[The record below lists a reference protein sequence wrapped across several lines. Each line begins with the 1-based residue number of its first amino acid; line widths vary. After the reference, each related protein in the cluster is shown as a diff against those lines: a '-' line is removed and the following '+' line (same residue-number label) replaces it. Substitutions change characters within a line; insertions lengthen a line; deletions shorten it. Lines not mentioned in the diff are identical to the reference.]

1 MIIQGHEIFAPLKL
15 NTHSVVVGSG
25 AGGGVAAYHMASAG
39 FETVVLEEG
48 GYFQAK
54 DFNQR
59 EEDMMPALYRGAGRQ
74 TTTDGMIYVWQGSTF
89 GGSTVINTADA
100 TPIEAEVL
108 HHWQQKFGLSELTED
123 NLAASY
129 ERVYKMLNVHRL
141 EEKILNRNN
150 KVLLETAN
158 RLGYKAGV
166 FNSNRKNCI
175 GSGYCFQGCAYD
187 AKQGTNLTYL
197 PKASELGA
205 RIYTDVRVDR
215 IERLSGKQY
224 RVHGTVVAR
233 GSRKAR
239 HPVEID
245 CERIIMAAGT
255 VHTPAILKRS
265 GFDKGLPQ
273 LGKNISLQPQIG
285 LSAIFPDSDKM
296 TSWRGAPQSIYMSEF
311 DDNRAEHGLGGFRME
326 GVGGMAGVFAQFSNS
341 IGHDHK
347 RIMEQYPHTHF
358 SALLVP
364 DQPSGTMDWEWGPDG
379 KVKPKIQYTLTDEWK
394 QRFKRGY
401 KTAAE
406 FLFEAGAKEINC
418 NSPVFGPITSPDQ
431 LSRVDDFPLE
441 PGMVALTSAHVQG
454 SCRIGLNAD
463 VGVVDQNLQL
473 HNLDNIY
480 VVDGSVMP
488 TTASTHT
495 MIPIMVMADRAMHK
509 LAQGA

>member
-1 MIIQGHEIFAPLKL
+1 MIIQGHEIFSPLKL
-15 NTHSVVVGSG
+15 KTHSVVVGSG

-39 FETVVLEEG
+39 LDTVVLEEG

-59 EEDMMPALYRGAGRQ
+59 EEDMMPALYRSAGRQ
-74 TTTDGMIYVWQGSTF
+74 MTTDGLIYVWQGSTF

-108 HHWQQKFGLSELTED
+108 HHWQQKFGLNELTED

-129 ERVYKMLNVHRL
+129 ERVYKTLNVHRL

-166 FNSNRKNCI
+166 FNSNRKGCI

-197 PKASELGA
+197 PMASDLGA

-215 IERLSGKQY
+215 IEPISDNRY
-224 RVHGTVVAR
+224 RIHASVVERGTR
-233 GSRKAR
+233 RFR

-265 GFDKGLPQ
+265 GLDKGLPQ

-285 LSAIFPDSDKM
+285 LSATFPDEDKM

-311 DDNRAEHGLGGFRME
+311 DDNHAEHGLGGFRME
-326 GVGGMAGVFAQFSNS
+326 GVGGMAGVFAQFSNK
-341 IGHDHK
+341 IGLDHK
-347 RIMEQYPHTHF
+347 RMMEQFPSTHY

-364 DQPSGTMDWEWGPDG
+364 DQPSGSLDWEWAADG
-379 KVKPKIQYTLTDEWK
+379 SVKPKIQYSLTAEWK
-394 QRFKRGY
+394 QRFKRGF

-418 NSPVFGPITSPDQ
+418 NSPVFGSITSPDQ

-441 PGMVALTSAHVQG
+441 PGLVALTSAHVQG
-454 SCRIGLNAD
+454 SCRIGVNAD
-463 VGVVDQNLQL
+463 QGVVDQNLKL

>member
-15 NTHSVVVGSG
+15 KTHSVVVGSG
-25 AGGGVAAYHMASAG
+25 AGGGVAAYHMAAAG
-39 FETVVLEEG
+39 FDTVVLEEG

-100 TPIEAEVL
+100 TPIEPEVL
-108 HHWQQKFGLSELTED
+108 HHWQQKFGLGELTEES
-123 NLAASY
+123 LAASY
-129 ERVYKMLNVHRL
+129 ERVYKTLNVHRL
-141 EEKILNRNN
+141 EERILNRNN

-166 FNSNRKNCI
+166 FNSNRKGCI

-197 PKASELGA
+197 PMASELGA
-205 RIYTDVRVDR
+205 RIYTDMRVDR
-215 IERLSGKQY
+215 IERLSSKQY
-224 RVHGTVVAR
+224 RIHASVVERGTR
-233 GSRKAR
+233 RFR

-285 LSAIFPDSDKM
+285 VSAIFPDSDKM

-326 GVGGMAGVFAQFSNS
+326 GVGGLPGVLNQFSSS

-347 RIMEQYPHTHF
+347 RMVEKYPSTHF

-379 KVKPKIQYTLTDEWK
+379 KVKPKIQYTPTAEWK
-394 QRFKRGY
+394 ERFKRGY
-401 KTAAE
+401 KATCE
-406 FLFEAGAKEINC
+406 FLLEAGALEINC
-418 NSPVFGPITSPDQ
+418 NSPVFGSITNGDQ
-431 LSRVDDFPLE
+431 LSRIDDFPIE
-441 PGMVALTSAHVQG
+441 PGLVALTSAHVQG
-454 SCRIGLNAD
+454 SCRIGLNAN
-463 VGVVDQNLQL
+463 VGVVDQNLKL

-495 MIPIMVMADRAMHK
+495 MIPIMVMSDRAMHK
-509 LAQGA
+509 LANGA

>member
-15 NTHSVVVGSG
+15 KTHSVVVGSG
-25 AGGGVAAYHMASAG
+25 AGGGVAAYHMAAAG
-39 FETVVLEEG
+39 LDTVVLEEG

-129 ERVYKMLNVHRL
+129 ERVFKTLNVHRL

-150 KVLLETAN
+150 KILLETAN

-166 FNSNRKNCI
+166 FNSNRKGCI
-175 GSGYCFQGCAYD
+175 GSGYCFTGCAYD

-197 PKASELGA
+197 PQASELGA

-215 IERLSGKQY
+215 IERLFGNKY
-224 RVHGTVVAR
+224 RVHGSVVER
-233 GSRKAR
+233 GTRRFR

-285 LSAIFPDSDKM
+285 ISAVFPDSEKM
-296 TSWRGAPQSIYMSEF
+296 TSWRGAPQSIYMNEF

-341 IGHDHK
+341 IGLDHK
-347 RIMEQYPHTHF
+347 RMMQQYPSTHY

-364 DQPSGTMDWEWGPDG
+364 DQPTGTMDWEWGPDG
-379 KVKPKIQYTLTDEWK
+379 KVKPKIQYTPSEEWK
-394 QRFKRGY
+394 QRFRRGM
-401 KTAAE
+401 KTASE
-406 FLFEAGAKEINC
+406 FLLEAGAREVNF
-418 NSPVFGPITSPDQ
+418 NSPVYGSITNGDQ
-431 LSRVDDFPLE
+431 LSRIDDYPVE
-441 PGMVALTSAHVQG
+441 PGLVALTSAHVQG
-454 SCRIGLNAD
+454 SCRIGLDAN
-463 VGVVDQNLQL
+463 VGVVDQNLKL

-480 VVDGSVMP
+480 IVDGSIMP

-495 MIPIMVMADRAMHK
+495 MIPIMVMSDRAMHK
-509 LAQGA
+509 LAHGA

>member
-15 NTHSVVVGSG
+15 KTHSVVVGSG
-25 AGGGVAAYHMASAG
+25 AGGGVAAYHMAAAG
-39 FETVVLEEG
+39 LETVVLEEG

-59 EEDMMPALYRGAGRQ
+59 EEDMMPALYRSKGQQ

-129 ERVYKMLNVHRL
+129 KRVYKMLNVHRL
-141 EEKILNRNN
+141 EDQILNANN
-150 KVLLETAN
+150 KLLLETAN

-166 FNSNRKNCI
+166 FESNRKNCV

-215 IERLSGKQY
+215 IERLFGGKY
-224 RVHGTVVAR
+224 RVHATVVAR

-285 LSAIFPDSDKM
+285 LSAVMPDSQKM

-311 DDNRAEHGLGGFRME
+311 DDNHAEHGLGGFRME
-326 GVGGMAGVFAQFSNS
+326 GVGGMVGIFSHFGNT

-347 RIMEQYPHTHF
+347 RLMAEYPNTHF

-364 DQPSGTMDWEWGPDG
+364 DQPSGTLDWEWGPDG
-379 KVKPKIQYTLTDEWK
+379 KVKPKIQYKLTEEWK

-406 FLFEAGAKEINC
+406 FLFEAGAREINC

-431 LSRVDDFPLE
+431 LSRIDEFPLE

-473 HNLDNIY
+473 HNLDNIF

-495 MIPIMVMADRAMHK
+495 MVPIMVMADRAMHK